1 MIIAACLLAILG
13 VVVIFSS
20 SPIQAYQQGLFGI
33 LGILLYFGFSRF
45 DYRTLKSVAWLGYGV
60 VLFLL
65 LIVFILGVETRGSV
79 RWISLLGVNIQPSEL
94 AKPVLVMV
102 LAFFWQ
108 NHAANWKNIFYSFL
122 ILFPVFL
129 FVFRQPDL
137 GTSLTI
143 LSIWLSLLVA
153 ANISFFK
160 VLIMSVIGLLGVPFG
175 WHLLAEYQ
183 KLRLMSFLVPG
194 QDPLGVGFHVIQ
206 SQIAVGSG
214 EIFGRGLGR
223 GTQSRLQFLPEFRT
237 DFIFA
242 FIAEELG
249 LFGAVLVLSLYS
261 VIFFWCIRVISRTR
275 DRLGNLLV
283 TGILGLLVFQ
293 MMVNIGM
300 NIGIMPVTG
309 ITLPLLSYG
318 GSSLL
323 VTLIC
328 LGIVESVGKFGKK
341 RIDTESISI
350 L

>member
-20 SPIQAYQQGLFGI
+20 SPTQAYQQGLFGI
-33 LGILLYFGFSRF
+33 LGILLYLGFSRF
-45 DYRTLKSVAWLGYGV
+45 DYKTLKSVAWSGYGI
-60 VLFLL
+60 VLLLL

-79 RWISLLGVNIQPSEL
+79 RWITFFGVNIQPSEL

-102 LAFFWQ
+102 LSYFWMS
-108 NHAANWKNIFYSFL
+108 HRANWKNIFYSLL

-143 LSIWLSLLVA
+143 VSIWLSLLVA

-160 VLIMSVIGLLGVPFG
+160 VLIMSVFGFLGVPFG
-175 WHLLAEYQ
+175 WHFLEDYQ
-183 KLRLMSFLVPG
+183 KSRLMSFLVPG

-214 EIFGRGLGR
+214 EFFGRGLGR

-249 LFGAVLVLSLYS
+249 LFGAVLVLCLYA

-275 DRLGNLLV
+275 DRLGILLV
-283 TGILGLLVFQ
+283 TGILGMLVFQ

-323 VTLIC
+323 VTFIS

>member
-20 SPIQAYQQGLFGI
+20 SPTQAYQQGLFALIGVMLF
-33 LGILLYFGFSRF
+33 LGISRF
-45 DYRTLKSVAWLGYGV
+45 DYRALKSISWMGYAV
-60 VLFLL
+60 VILLL
-65 LIVFILGVETRGSV
+65 LIVFIIGVETRGSV
-79 RWISLLGVNIQPSEL
+79 RWITLGWLNIQPSEL
-94 AKPVLVMV
+94 AKPVLVLV
-102 LAFFWQ
+102 LAYFWQ
-108 NHAANWKNIFYSFL
+108 NRRASWRNIGLSL
-122 ILFPVFL
+122 GILLPIFL

-143 LSIWLSLLVA
+143 MFIWLSMLVA
-153 ANISFFK
+153 ANISVLK
-160 VLIMSVIGLLGVPFG
+160 VIFMGIVGAIVTPFS
-175 WHLLAEYQ
+175 WHFLEDYQ
-183 KLRLMSFLVPG
+183 KSRLLSFLVPDK
-194 QDPLGVGFHVIQ
+194 DPLGVGFHVIQ

-214 EIFGRGLGR
+214 QIFGRGLGR

-249 LFGAVLVLSLYS
+249 LFGAGILLSLYA
-261 VIFFWCIRVISRTR
+261 VIFYLCVRVISQTV
-275 DRLGNLLV
+275 DRLGNLIV
-283 TGILGLLVFQ
+283 TGILGMLVFQ
-293 MMVNIGM
+293 MVVNVGM

-323 VTLIC
+323 VTFIS
-328 LGIVESVGKFGKK
+328 LGLVESVRKYGKTKT
-341 RIDTESISI
+341 DTESISI